1 MDVTSRY
8 PDGDMGEPLH
18 DELTRLLGELR
29 ERTRERWDRDLPLGE
44 LLDDRW
50 ERARRLGFGDGAS
63 IYGSAYVYGQ
73 VTVGAGTWIGPLVL
87 LDGTGGL
94 SIGDG
99 CDISAGVQIYTHD
112 TVQRVLS
119 GSAAGIDHAP
129 VSIGS
134 SSHIGA
140 QTVIAKGVSVGHHSV
155 IGACSF
161 VNRDIPP
168 YTVAVGVPCRPIGRV
183 EVGPDGAVTLRY
195 D

>member
-1 MDVTSRY
+1 MSAPLQDEFSRLVS
-8 PDGDMGEPLH
+8 D
-18 DELTRLLGELR
+18 LR
-29 ERTRERWDRDLPLGE
+29 ERTRERWDRDLPIGE
-44 LLDDRW
+44 LLGDRW
-50 ERARRLGFGDGAS
+50 ERARRLGFGSETS
-63 IYGSAYVYGQ
+63 IYESAYVYGD
-73 VTVGAGTWIGPLVL
+73 VTVGAGTWIGPFVL

-99 CDISAGVQIYTHD
+99 CDISAGVQVYTHD
-112 TVQRVLS
+112 TVARVLS
-119 GSAAGIDHAP
+119 DGRGPIEHAP
-129 VSIGS
+129 VAIGDH
-134 SSHIGA
+134 SHIGA
-140 QTVIAKGVSVGHHSV
+140 QSVIVKGVTIGDHAV